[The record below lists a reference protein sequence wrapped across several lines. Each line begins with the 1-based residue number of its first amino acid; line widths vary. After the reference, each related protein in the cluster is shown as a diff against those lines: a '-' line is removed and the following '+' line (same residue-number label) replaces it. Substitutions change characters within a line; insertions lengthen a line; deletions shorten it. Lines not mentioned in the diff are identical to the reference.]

1 MKLFLDSCVVIY
13 LVEQVEPWW
22 ERIDDALSE
31 AVFDRLVISDLVRM
45 ECLVG
50 PYRRGDSTTEDAFL
64 QYFTGCEYAPINAP
78 VFDLAARLRA
88 GHGLKTPD
96 AIQLATAL
104 ESGCDELWTNDG
116 RFARAAAGITIRQF
130 A

>member
-50 PYRRGDSTTEDAFL
+50 PYRVETRRRRTLSCST
-64 QYFTGCEYAPINAP
+64 
-78 VFDLAARLRA
+78 LRA
-88 GHGLKTPD
+88 ANMHQSMPQYSTSRPGYGP
-96 AIQLATAL
+96 AMA
-104 ESGCDELWTNDG
+104 
-116 RFARAAAGITIRQF
+116 
-130 A
+130 